1 MITNL
6 LDNQIFVFGSNLS
19 GRHGKGAALQ
29 AVKFGAKYGVGIG
42 RTGQCY
48 AIPTKGFNLE
58 VLKLEVIKQHVEVFL
73 DYVQSNSQLE
83 FLLTPIGCGLA
94 GYDSNQIAP
103 MFNRQ
108 YENLILPVEFKNALL

>member
-94 GYDSNQIAP
+94 GCDSNQIAP